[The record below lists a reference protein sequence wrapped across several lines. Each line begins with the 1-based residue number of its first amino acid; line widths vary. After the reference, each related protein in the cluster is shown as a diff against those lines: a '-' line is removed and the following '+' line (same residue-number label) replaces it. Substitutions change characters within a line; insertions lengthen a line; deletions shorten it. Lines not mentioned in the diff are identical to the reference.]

1 MNLTFQTE
9 ELLSGLD
16 WSWTESLADYLA
28 TEYTLVIIIKK
39 GTDTAVTLT
48 GVANGTDFDFTVTAA
63 ASLTYSFGEYSF
75 QAIVTNISTSKVK
88 IIAAGRIKI
97 HPLLS
102 TAGDTRTFWEK
113 QLDAAKTAYETL
125 NTLTATEV
133 NFKGK
138 MIKYAERGTILSAM
152 HYAEEKIKEEKELA
166 EGKIKKSKIFK
177 AAI

>member
-1 MNLTFQTE
+1 MNLTFETE

-28 TEYTLVIIIKK
+28 TKYTLVIIIKK

-48 GVANGTDFDFTVTAA
+48 GVADGTDFDFTVTAV

-75 QAIVTNISTSKVK
+75 QAIATNISTSKVK
-88 IIAAGRIKI
+88 IIASGVITI

-102 TAGDTRTFWEK
+102 TAGDTRSYWEK
-113 QLDAAKTAYETL
+113 EFDAAKTAYTTL

-138 MIKYAERGTILSAM
+138 MIKYEQRSTLISAM
-152 HYAEEKIKEEKELA
+152 NFAEEKIKEEKELA